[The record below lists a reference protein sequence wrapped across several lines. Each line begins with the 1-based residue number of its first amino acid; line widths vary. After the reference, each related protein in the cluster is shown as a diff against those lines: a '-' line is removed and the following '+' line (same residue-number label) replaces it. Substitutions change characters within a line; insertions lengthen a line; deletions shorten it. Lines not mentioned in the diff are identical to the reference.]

1 LPKVE
6 DILRLLEN
14 GKWHDLKEIGE
25 KTQLKTQLNDLKVK
39 SVTKFLSQY
48 NFIKLNEGEQ
58 KIKLDPSMQNFLKKI
73 RQLEGEEKL

>member
-1 LPKVE
+1 MPKVE

-25 KTQLKTQLNDLKVK
+25 KTQLNDLKVK

-48 NFIKLNEGEQ
+48 KFIKLNEGEQ

-73 RQLEGEEKL
+73 RQLEGEEKP

>member
-1 LPKVE
+1 MPKVE

-25 KTQLKTQLNDLKVK
+25 KTQLNDLKVK
-39 SVTKFLSQY
+39 SATKFLLQY
-48 NFIKLNEGEQ
+48 EFVKLDEREQ

>member
-1 LPKVE
+1 MPNVD

-25 KTQLKTQLNDLKVK
+25 KTQLSDLKVK
-39 SVTKFLSQY
+39 NVTKFLAQH
-48 NFIKLNEGEQ
+48 NFVNLDEGTQ
-58 KIKLDPSMQNFLKKI
+58 KIKLDPSTRHFLKKI